1 MSSLAKVALFVMS
14 GFLICGAA
22 SPLAHAQSGPLQNI
36 LQLNASGSYLGIQME
51 DVTAANMS
59 KFKLNSERGVIVRS
73 VVKGSPAE
81 EAGLH
86 EDDVIL
92 EYAGYQVWSATNFSR
107 LVEETPPGRK
117 VDLAI
122 SRDGKRITLSP
133 KIATR
138 SGRTTM
144 GRAEMPPREGM
155 DRGPLDRLLVVPPRP
170 DQRGIVVPGEPAGK
184 PRLGI
189 TLLPLSEQ
197 HAESLGVTGKKGVLV
212 SSVNEGS
219 PSAGKLRAGDVI
231 LSADGKEIREPEE
244 LTRIVREKSDG
255 TLALKVIRD
264 KKQISVEIALPSLP
278 APEGRGLKL

>member
-14 GFLICGAA
+14 GFLICGAI
-22 SPLAHAQSGPLQNI
+22 SPLAHAQSGPLSNI

-59 KFKLNSERGVIVRS
+59 QFKLNSEKGVIVRS

-92 EYAGYQVWSATNFSR
+92 EYAGYQVWSATHFSR

-133 KIATR
+133 KIAAR

-155 DRGPLDRLLVVPPRP
+155 DRGPLDRLFVLPRP
-170 DQRGIVVPGEPAGK
+170 DQRGNIVPGERVGK

-212 SSVNEGS
+212 SSVIEGT

-231 LSADGKEIREPEE
+231 LAADGKEVREPEE
-244 LTRIVREKSDG
+244 LTRIVSEKSDG

-264 KKQISVEIALPSLP
+264 KKQISVDVALPALP

>member
-1 MSSLAKVALFVMS
+1 MS
-14 GFLICGAA
+14 GFLICGAI

-36 LQLNASGSYLGIQME
+36 LQLNSSGSYLGIQME

-73 VVKGSPAE
+73 IVKGSPAE

-92 EYAGYQVWSATNFSR
+92 EYAGYQVWSATHFSR

-117 VDLAI
+117 VDLAVI
-122 SRDGKRITLSP
+122 RDGKRITLTP

-155 DRGPLDRLLVVPPRP
+155 DRSPLDRLLVPPRP
-170 DQRGIVVPGEPAGK
+170 DQRGNFPPPSEPAGK

-212 SSVNEGS
+212 SSVIEGT
-219 PSAGKLRAGDVI
+219 PGAGKLRAGDVI
-231 LSADGKEIREPEE
+231 TAVDGKEVREPEE

-264 KKQISVEIALPSLP
+264 KKQISVDVALPALP
-278 APEGRGLKL
+278 AQEGRGLKL